1 MSSPLALVVIGMGM
15 GVVHVLTGPD
25 HLSALATLSANVGN
39 FKAFQYGVRWGVGHS
54 IGLVLVGSIFIIF
67 SSKGGDEDEDDS
79 IVIPEVVES
88 VCETFVGIFMLLLG
102 IYGIVKSIKKNFS
115 DGIDEEM
122 QRAMMNTSMFDE
134 NLSNHSTLS
143 KSSKSQRSLS
153 TSRSNSSFRASAEDR
168 RAGGTANASFDNG
181 AAFGN
186 RSTSLSK
193 MSGRND
199 TSPTELRPSVI
210 DDEPLELTMGNH
222 SLSFSGHSDSEF
234 DTNHD
239 HDHDHDH
246 LPNMQDGKTKQLLSI
261 CIGIVHGVAGPGG
274 VLGVIPAVQLHD
286 AFLSTLYLGTFCVTS
301 TLTMGCYAA
310 LYGSCTARISA
321 SSAKFEFCM
330 ELFSACLSIFVGIV
344 WLTLIHLGILHDIFP

>member
-1 MSSPLALVVIGMGM
+1 M

-39 FKAFQYGVRWGVGHS
+39 FRAFQYGVRWGIGHS
-54 IGLVLVGSIFIIF
+54 IGLVLVGSIFIIV

-79 IVIPEVVES
+79 IVIPELVES

-102 IYGIVKSIKKNFS
+102 IYGIVKAIKKKFS
-115 DGIDEEM
+115 DGLDEEM

-134 NLSNHSTLS
+134 NMSSHSSLS
-143 KSSKSQRSLS
+143 KSHQTSSS
-153 TSRSNSSFRASAEDR
+153 SRSNSSFRATVDR
-168 RAGGTANASFDNG
+168 RVGGTANASFDKRTVF
-181 AAFGN
+181 AN
-186 RSTSLSK
+186 RTPSLSK

-210 DDEPLELTMGNH
+210 DDEPLEFTMGNPT
-222 SLSFSGHSDSEF
+222 LSISGHSNSEF
-234 DTNHD
+234 GTDHD
-239 HDHDHDH
+239 HGHDHDH
-246 LPNMQDGKTKQLLSI
+246 LPNMQDGKTKQILSV

-310 LYGSCTARISA
+310 LYGSCTAKISA
-321 SSAKFEFCM
+321 SSSKFEFLM

>member
-1 MSSPLALVVIGMGM
+1 VAIGMGM

-39 FKAFQYGVRWGVGHS
+39 FRAFQYGVRWGVGHS
-54 IGLVLVGSIFIIF
+54 IGLVLVGSIFIVV

-102 IYGIVKSIKKNFS
+102 IYGIVKAIKKKFS
-115 DGIDEEM
+115 DGLDEEM

-134 NLSNHSTLS
+134 NMSNHSTLS
-143 KSSKSQRSLS
+143 KSHKTMS
-153 TSRSNSSFRASAEDR
+153 TSRSNSSFRATVER
-168 RAGGTANASFDNG
+168 RVGGTANATFDKRS
-181 AAFGN
+181 AFGN

-210 DDEPLELTMGNH
+210 DDEPLEFTMGNNP
-222 SLSFSGHSDSEF
+222 SLSISGHSKSSEF
-234 DTNHD
+234 GIDTD
-239 HDHDHDH
+239 HGHDHDH
-246 LPNMQDGKTKQLLSI
+246 LPNMQDGKTKQMLSV

-310 LYGSCTARISA
+310 LYGSCTAKISA
-321 SSAKFEFCM
+321 SSSKFEFFM